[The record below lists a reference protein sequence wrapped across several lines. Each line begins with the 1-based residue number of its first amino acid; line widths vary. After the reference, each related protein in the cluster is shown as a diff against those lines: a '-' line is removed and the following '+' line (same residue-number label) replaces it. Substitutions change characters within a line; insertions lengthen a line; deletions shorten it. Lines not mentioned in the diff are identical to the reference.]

1 VNASPYLTRRE
12 PQYGPLIVIGALV
25 VALVV
30 IGGLAAGLFL
40 PAILGIGAIAVA
52 LAVALRPDSA
62 TLVAIVLL
70 YTNAA
75 VVATRFYD
83 MPGFVTLIVPLLL
96 CVSLGFHLFVRRQP
110 PIMTAAMPWLAVL
123 LLAQILSTAFASDI
137 GLAADGLVNFI
148 VEGFVLYVLFTNVI
162 RTPAAITQ
170 AVWALLIAGALIGGL
185 SGWQQLTGTFNNDY
199 GGFAQVSDAVLAQSE
214 GGSLLD
220 TAQPRLAGS
229 LGEKNHYAQYWLML
243 VPLGLMVAW
252 GERRRFQRIAAMLLT
267 LLIMLGVVLTFS
279 RGAAVAFAIVLLAMV
294 VLRYIKLWQI
304 AVVGVLA
311 VGLLALFP
319 AYAARLT
326 TLDVADGGATDTV
339 ILSRATENVAAA
351 LVFLDHPLIGVGPN
365 LFPTFY
371 REYAKEV
378 GVEVH
383 LVDRESHNLLLGQA
397 AETGIIGLIAFL
409 GVLGA
414 TAWDLMKAR
423 KRWLTV
429 RPDLANIASGFLLSL
444 VAFVAAGLFL
454 HLSYI
459 RYFWLVAA
467 LAGVTGYVLNRARL
481 DENRSDD
488 QPHLSRG
495 RS

>member
-1 VNASPYLTRRE
+1 MSAGPYLVRRQ
-12 PQYGPLIVIGALV
+12 PDYAPMILIGGLLALL
-25 VALVV
+25 AI
-30 IGGLAAGLFL
+30 IGGLAAGLLL
-40 PAILGIGAIAVA
+40 PALLAIAGIGIA
-52 LAVALRPDSA
+52 LAIALRPDTA
-62 TLVAIVLL
+62 TLVAIGLV

-75 VVATRFYD
+75 VVAAKYQNLPTFI
-83 MPGFVTLIVPLLL
+83 TLVVPLLL

-110 PIMTAAMPWLAVL
+110 IVMTAAMPWLAVL
-123 LLAQILSTAFASDI
+123 LVAHLISTAFATDI
-137 GLAADGLVNFI
+137 GVAGDGLVGFLT
-148 VEGFVLYVLFTNVI
+148 EGFVLYLLFTNVI
-162 RTPAAITQ
+162 RGPAAITN

-185 SGWQQLTGTFNNDY
+185 SGWQQLTRTFDNDY

-214 GGSLLD
+214 GGSLVD

-243 VPLGLMVAW
+243 VPLGLMMAW
-252 GERRRFQRIAAMLLT
+252 GERRRFQRFAAMGLT
-267 LLIMLGVVLTFS
+267 LLILLGVVLTFS
-279 RGAAVAFAIVLLAMV
+279 RGAAVGFALVLLAMV
-294 VLRYIKLWQI
+294 VLRYIRLWQI
-304 AVVGVLA
+304 GVMGLVA

-326 TLDVADGGATDTV
+326 TLDIADGGATDTV

-365 LFPTFY
+365 LFPTYY
-371 REYAKEV
+371 RNYAKEV

-414 TAWDLMKAR
+414 TAWDLVKAR
-423 KRWLTV
+423 RRWLER

-444 VAFVAAGLFL
+444 VAFVATGLFL

-467 LAGVTGYVLNRARL
+467 LAGVTGYVLNRAAIEPEHTDR
-481 DENRSDD
+481 NAAA
-488 QPHLSRG
+488 
-495 RS
+495 

>member
-1 VNASPYLTRRE
+1 MSAGPYLVRRQ
-12 PQYGPLIVIGALV
+12 PDYAPMILIGGLLALL
-25 VALVV
+25 AI
-30 IGGLAAGLFL
+30 IGGLAAGLLL
-40 PAILGIGAIAVA
+40 PALLAIAGIGIA
-52 LAVALRPDSA
+52 LAIALRPDTA
-62 TLVAIVLL
+62 TLVAIGLV

-75 VVATRFYD
+75 VVAAKYQNLPTFI
-83 MPGFVTLIVPLLL
+83 TLVVPLLL

-110 PIMTAAMPWLAVL
+110 IVMTAAMPWLAVL
-123 LLAQILSTAFASDI
+123 LVAHLISTAFATDI
-137 GLAADGLVNFI
+137 GVAGDGLVGFLT
-148 VEGFVLYVLFTNVI
+148 EGFVLYLLFTNVI
-162 RTPAAITQ
+162 RSPAAITN

-185 SGWQQLTGTFNNDY
+185 SGWQQLTGTFDNDY

-214 GGSLLD
+214 GGSLVD

-243 VPLGLMVAW
+243 VPLGLMMAW
-252 GERRRFQRIAAMLLT
+252 GERRRFQRFAAMGLT
-267 LLIMLGVVLTFS
+267 LLILLGVVLTFS
-279 RGAAVAFAIVLLAMV
+279 RGAAVGFALVLLAMV
-294 VLRYIKLWQI
+294 VLRYIRLWQI
-304 AVVGVLA
+304 GVMGLVA

-326 TLDVADGGATDTV
+326 TLDIADGGATDTV

-365 LFPTFY
+365 LFPTYY
-371 REYAKEV
+371 RNYAKEV

-414 TAWDLMKAR
+414 TAWDLVKAR
-423 KRWLTV
+423 RRWLER

-444 VAFVAAGLFL
+444 VAFVATGLFL

-467 LAGVTGYVLNRARL
+467 LAGVTGYVLNRAAIEPEHTDR
-481 DENRSDD
+481 NAAA
-488 QPHLSRG
+488 
-495 RS
+495 

>member
-1 VNASPYLTRRE
+1 MNAGPFITRRE
-12 PQYGPLIVIGALV
+12 PQYAALVLIGAML
-25 VALVV
+25 ALLGL
-30 IGGLAAGLFL
+30 IGGLAAGLLL
-40 PAILGIGAIAVA
+40 PALLAMAAIGIA
-52 LAVALRPDSA
+52 LAVALRPDTA
-62 TLVAIVLL
+62 TLVAIGLV

-75 VVATRFYD
+75 VVAAKYQNLPT
-83 MPGFVTLIVPLLL
+83 FVTMVVPLLL

-110 PIMTAAMPWLAVL
+110 IVMTAAMPWLAVL
-123 LLAQILSTAFASDI
+123 LVAHLISTAFATDI
-137 GLAADGLVNFI
+137 ALASDGLVGFI
-148 VEGFVLYVLFTNVI
+148 VEGFVLYLLFTNVI
-162 RTPAAITQ
+162 RTPAAISN

-185 SGWQQLTGTFNNDY
+185 SGWQQLTGTFSNDY

-214 GGSLLD
+214 GGSLVD
-220 TAQPRLAGS
+220 TAQPRLSGS

-252 GERRRFQRIAAMLLT
+252 GERRRFQRFAAMGLT
-267 LLIMLGVVLTFS
+267 LLILLGVVLTFS
-279 RGAAVAFAIVLLAMV
+279 RGAAVGFALVLLAMV

-304 AVVGVLA
+304 GIVGIVLVA
-311 VGLLALFP
+311 FLVIFP

-326 TLDVADGGATDTV
+326 TLDIADGGATDTV

-371 REYAKEV
+371 RDYAKEV

-414 TAWDLMKAR
+414 TAWDLVKAR
-423 KRWLTV
+423 RRWLER

-444 VAFVAAGLFL
+444 IAFLATGLFL

-467 LAGVTGYVLNRARL
+467 LAGVTGYVLNRADL
-481 DENRSDD
+481 DAAPADKEAVAS
-488 QPHLSRG
+488 
-495 RS
+495 

>member
-1 VNASPYLTRRE
+1 MSAGPYLVRRQ
-12 PQYGPLIVIGALV
+12 PDYAPMILIGGLLALL
-25 VALVV
+25 AI
-30 IGGLAAGLFL
+30 IGGLAAGLLL
-40 PAILGIGAIAVA
+40 PALLAIAGIGIA
-52 LAVALRPDSA
+52 LAIALRPDTA
-62 TLVAIVLL
+62 TLVAIGLV

-75 VVATRFYD
+75 VVAAKYQNLPTFI
-83 MPGFVTLIVPLLL
+83 TLVVPLLL

-110 PIMTAAMPWLAVL
+110 IVMTAAMPWLAVL
-123 LLAQILSTAFASDI
+123 LVAHLISTAFATDI
-137 GLAADGLVNFI
+137 GVAGDGLVGFLT
-148 VEGFVLYVLFTNVI
+148 EGFVLYLLFTNVI
-162 RTPAAITQ
+162 RSPAAITN

-185 SGWQQLTGTFNNDY
+185 SGWQQLTGTFDNDY

-214 GGSLLD
+214 GGSLVD

-243 VPLGLMVAW
+243 VPLGLMMAW
-252 GERRRFQRIAAMLLT
+252 GERRRFQRFAAMGLT
-267 LLIMLGVVLTFS
+267 LLILLGVVLTFS
-279 RGAAVAFAIVLLAMV
+279 RGAAVGFALVLLAMV
-294 VLRYIKLWQI
+294 VLRYIRLWQI
-304 AVVGVLA
+304 GVMGLVA

-326 TLDVADGGATDTV
+326 TLDIADGGTTDTV

-365 LFPTFY
+365 LFPTYY
-371 REYAKEV
+371 RNYAKEV

-414 TAWDLMKAR
+414 TAWDLVKAR
-423 KRWLTV
+423 RRWLER

-444 VAFVAAGLFL
+444 VAFVATGLFL

-467 LAGVTGYVLNRARL
+467 LAGVTGYVLNRAAIEPEHTDR
-481 DENRSDD
+481 NAAA
-488 QPHLSRG
+488 
-495 RS
+495 